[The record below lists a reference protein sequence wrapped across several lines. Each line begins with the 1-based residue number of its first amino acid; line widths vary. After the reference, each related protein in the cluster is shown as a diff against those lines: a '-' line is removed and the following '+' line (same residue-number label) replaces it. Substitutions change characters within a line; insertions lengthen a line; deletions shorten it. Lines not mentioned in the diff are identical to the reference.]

1 MRELTDL
8 ALNVA
13 RDAGATYADMRIV
26 DERISTLS
34 VRRRSI
40 ESIEDAERLGYAV
53 RVLVDGA
60 WGLASSTDLG
70 REGVLRTARQAVT
83 TARASARAP
92 KPEPARMAPAP
103 AAVETLVG
111 PCEVDPFEVPDAEK
125 AELLLAACEGMLSV
139 PGVVDAYGQLN
150 FTRQRRIIAN
160 TDGSYLDLRNTF
172 AEPWMQCKAVVDGES
187 QSRKYQRGGRQAGW
201 EWIREIDL
209 PGHARQWGEEA
220 VMKCRAD
227 SLPAGRYD
235 LVLDPMHLSL
245 TMHES
250 VGHPTELD
258 RILGWEANFAGTSF
272 IAPEDVGRLR
282 YASERVNFTV
292 DNTLPYGLG
301 SWFYDDDGVAMQRF
315 PMIREGLLVGLGCTR
330 ETAPLVGWPASN
342 GCCRADG
349 FDRFPINRIPN
360 LYMEP
365 GEDATT
371 PEDLIAGIERGIYI
385 EGQGS
390 FSIDQ
395 QRRNFQF
402 GGDLFWLI
410 EGGKRTRP
418 LKKIT
423 YQAMTTEFW
432 GSCDGLAGKDHW
444 AAHGTPNCGKGEPSQ
459 RMRMTHGAS
468 HARFRGIQVGDG
480 SA

>member
-8 ALNVA
+8 ALDIA
-13 RDAGATYADMRIV
+13 RGAGASFADLRIV
-26 DERISTLS
+26 EQQHSQ
-34 VRRRSI
+34 VMVQRRSVKAI
-40 ESIEDAERLGYAV
+40 DRSSSLGYAV
-53 RVLVDGA
+53 RALVDGA
-60 WGLASSTDLG
+60 WGLASSTDLS
-70 REGVLRTARQAVT
+70 RDGVARTAHQALA
-83 TARASARAP
+83 TARASARVP
-92 KPEPARMAPAP
+92 KAEPARMASSEAV
-103 AAVETLVG
+103 VETRVG
-111 PCEVDPFEVPDAEK
+111 PCAEDPFALSEGQK
-125 AELLLAACEGMLSV
+125 AELLLEATDRMLAT
-139 PGVVDAYGQLN
+139 PGVVNAMGWLA
-150 FTRQRRIIAN
+150 FTRLHRIIAN
-160 TDGSYLDLRNTF
+160 TDGSYLDLSNTF
-172 AEPWMQCKAVVDGES
+172 SEPWLSCTAVVDGES
-187 QSRKYQRGGRQAGW
+187 QSRQYQRGGRQAGW
-201 EWIREIDL
+201 EWVREIDL
-209 PGHARQWGEEA
+209 VGQARQWAEEA
-220 VMKCRAD
+220 VMKCKAEA
-227 SLPAGRYD
+227 LPAGRYD

-272 IAPEDVGRLR
+272 IRPEDVGRLR
-282 YASERVNFTV
+282 YGSEAVNFTV

-301 SWFYDDDGVAMQRF
+301 SWFFDDDGVRMQRF
-315 PMIREGLLVGLGCTR
+315 PMIEGGVLVGLGCTR

-365 GEDATT
+365 GPDATS
-371 PEDLIAGIERGIYI
+371 PEDLIAGIERGVYI

-410 EGGKRTRP
+410 EGGQKTRP
-418 LKKIT
+418 LKKVT
-423 YQAMTTEFW
+423 YQAQTTEFW
-432 GSCDGLAGKDHW
+432 GSCDGVAGKAWW